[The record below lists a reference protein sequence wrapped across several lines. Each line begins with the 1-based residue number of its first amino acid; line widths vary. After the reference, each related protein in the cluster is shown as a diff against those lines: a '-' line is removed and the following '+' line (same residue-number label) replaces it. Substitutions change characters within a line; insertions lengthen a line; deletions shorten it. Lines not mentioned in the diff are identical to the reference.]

1 MTPDE
6 EFLKLARDS
15 GFEARED
22 NDFKVFAG
30 DFRFDSDQLIAYSR
44 EIERR
49 ALERAAE
56 KCNEWGE
63 AKWQAFKLSPPNH
76 PHRGNPYVVGRAD
89 GGGEC
94 AFAIRAMIKEK
105 E

>member
-1 MTPDE
+1 MVDE
-6 EFLKLARDS
+6 EFLKLAKQS
-15 GFEARED
+15 GADVSF
-22 NDFKVFAG
+22 NDEQDEGVVVF
-30 DFRFDSDQLIAYSR
+30 DHTEFFAYSR

-49 ALERAAE
+49 TLERAAE

>member
-49 ALERAAE
+49 ALERAALYFE
-56 KCNEWGE
+56 SRSDHEWDGE
-63 AKWQAFKLSPPNH
+63 TI
-76 PHRGNPYVVGRAD
+76 
-89 GGGEC
+89 GGL
-94 AFAIRAMIKEK
+94 IRAIMIKES